1 MDYESFIR
9 EKSQYRHE
17 AGFDPGELPEFLF
30 DFQKYL
36 VDWACR
42 KGRAA
47 IFADCGMGKT
57 AMQLAWANHVVRHTN
72 RPVLIL
78 APLAVV
84 PQTIEEA
91 DRFGIEASR
100 DGGPA
105 KIQVTNY
112 QRLNRFNPADFVGA
126 VCDESSILKSYSGA
140 TRTEIIDF
148 MKPLRF
154 RLLCSATPSPNDFM
168 ELGNSV
174 EALGIMR
181 RVEMLATYFVHDGGD
196 TGRWRLRGHADNPF
210 WAFVANWARA
220 IRNPSDVGCDGS
232 NFVLPKLNIE
242 SHVLH
247 SDARDGFLFSMPAVT
262 LEQQRAERRATIN
275 ERCETVAEIANK
287 TDQPF
292 IAWCSLNDESKLL
305 TSMIDGASEVSGSM
319 TDEQKEE
326 VFTAFRKGEVRSI
339 VTKPS
344 MAAFGMNWQHCN
356 KMSFFP
362 SHSHEQ
368 FYQAVRRC
376 WRFGQQRDVTAHIV
390 TTQAE
395 SSIVDNL
402 RRKERQSIELFERIV
417 LNMSQHYHEADTTY
431 LPKQKAKVPSWLSV

>member
-1 MDYESFIR
+1 VDYAAFIR

-17 AGFDPGELPEFLF
+17 DGFDPGELPGFLF

-36 VDWACR
+36 VDWALR
-42 KGRAA
+42 KGRSA

-57 AMQLAWANHVVRHTN
+57 AMQLAWADLVVRQTN
-72 RPVLIL
+72 RPVLIM

-84 PQTIEEA
+84 PQTIEESE
-91 DRFGIEASR
+91 RFGIEASR

-112 QRLNRFNPADFVGA
+112 QRLSRFNPADFAGV

-148 MKPLRF
+148 MRPMRF

-232 NFVLPKLNIE
+232 RFVLPRLDIK
-242 SHVLH
+242 SHVLE
-247 SDARDGFLFSMPAVT
+247 SDAQDGFLFSMPAVT
-262 LEQQRAERRATIN
+262 LEQQRSERKATIS
-275 ERCETVAEIANK
+275 ERCETVAKIANK

-292 IAWCSLNDESKLL
+292 IAWCSLNDESKML
-305 TSMIDGASEVSGSM
+305 TKIISGASEVSGSM

-326 VFTAFRKGEVRSI
+326 VFTAFRKGDVRSI

-356 KMSFFP
+356 QMSFFP

-376 WRFGQQRDVTAHIV
+376 WRFGQLRDVTAHIV

-417 LNMSQHYHEADTTY
+417 LNMSQHYREADTTY
-431 LPKQKAKVPSWLSV
+431 LPSQKAKVPSWLSV

>member
-1 MDYESFIR
+1 M
-9 EKSQYRHE
+9 
-17 AGFDPGELPEFLF
+17 
-30 DFQKYL
+30 
-36 VDWACR
+36 
-42 KGRAA
+42 
-47 IFADCGMGKT
+47 
-57 AMQLAWANHVVRHTN
+57 
-72 RPVLIL
+72 RP
-78 APLAVV
+78 
-84 PQTIEEA
+84 
-91 DRFGIEASR
+91 
-100 DGGPA
+100 
-105 KIQVTNY
+105 
-112 QRLNRFNPADFVGA
+112 
-126 VCDESSILKSYSGA
+126 
-140 TRTEIIDF
+140 
-148 MKPLRF
+148 MRF

-232 NFVLPKLNIE
+232 RFVLPKLDIE
-242 SHVLH
+242 SHVLE
-247 SDARDGFLFSMPAVT
+247 SEAQDGFLFSMPAVT
-262 LEQQRAERRATIN
+262 LEQQRAERRATIS
-275 ERCETVAEIANK
+275 ERCETVAKIANE

-292 IAWCSLNDESKLL
+292 IAWCSLNDESKML
-305 TSMIDGASEVSGSM
+305 TNMIDGASEVSGSM

-326 VFTAFRKGEVRSI
+326 VFTAFRKGDVRSI

-356 KMSFFP
+356 QMSFFP

-431 LPKQKAKVPSWLSV
+431 LPSQKAKVPSWLSV